1 MKIIINV
8 FITIFCI
15 GSLNTFEIKKTEPL
29 KDDYNVKVII
39 KGIRSEKGKLVL
51 AIFKDQEGFKTR
63 NPVKRVELNKSE
75 LEGNEIL
82 LNLDPGTYG
91 FSVLDDEN
99 ENNKMD
105 YNFIGIPKEGFGF
118 SNYYHKGL
126 SKPHFDKFKFEII
139 SNKIKL
145 IEIQLRYL

>member
-15 GSLNTFEIKKTEPL
+15 GSLNVFEIKNTAPL
-29 KDDYNVKVII
+29 KNDYNVKVVIN
-39 KGIRSEKGKLVL
+39 GIRSEKGKLVL
-51 AIFKDQEGFKTR
+51 AIFKDQEGFKNR
-63 NPVKRVELNKSE
+63 KPIKRVELNKSE
-75 LEGNEIL
+75 LEGNEIVL
-82 LNLDPGTYG
+82 KLNPGIYG
-91 FSVLDDEN
+91 LSVLDDEN

-105 YNFIGIPKEGFGF
+105 YNFIGMPKEGFGF

-139 SNKIKL
+139 KNKIKL
-145 IEIQLRYL
+145 IDIQLRYF

>member
-1 MKIIINV
+1 MKIITSV

-15 GSLNTFEIKKTEPL
+15 GSLDVFEIKNTVRL
-29 KDDYNVKVII
+29 NDNYNVKVVIN
-39 KGIRSEKGKLVL
+39 GMRSEKGKLVL
-51 AIFKDQEGFKTR
+51 AIFKDQEGFKNR
-63 NPVKRVELNKSE
+63 KPIKRVELNKSE
-75 LEGNEIL
+75 LEGNEIVL
-82 LNLDPGTYG
+82 KLNPGTYG

-139 SNKIKL
+139 NNKIKL
-145 IEIQLRYL
+145 IAIQLRYL